1 MTTLIRRG
9 ARFTAVM
16 AFDDMTAYGAIR
28 ALAQA
33 GLRVP
38 EQCSVVGFDDVAA
51 SAYYN
56 PPLTTVGQSMEELG
70 NIGVAIF
77 LHASKTQRDKN
88 DGVRVQSVQRKV
100 EPVLVVR
107 SSTAAI

>member
-1 MTTLIRRG
+1 
-9 ARFTAVM
+9 M

-77 LHASKTQRDKN
+77 LHASKTQRNN
-88 DGVRVQSVQRKV
+88 DGVRVRSVQRKV